1 MKETTCCFTGHRNLP
16 EGERTRIEARLES
29 AIAGFVQR
37 GYRTFCAG
45 GALGFDTLAAQTVLR
60 LKGMYPQIKL
70 SLFLPC
76 KDQTRRWCEED
87 CAVYDAILAQADEVQ
102 YVSEHY
108 FSGCMQARNRAL
120 VDASSVC
127 ICYLTQESGGT
138 AYTIKYAQRK
148 GLEIINVKG

>member
-60 LKGMYPQIKL
+60 LKGMYPDRK
-70 SLFLPC
+70 
-76 KDQTRRWCEED
+76 
-87 CAVYDAILAQADEVQ
+87 
-102 YVSEHY
+102 
-108 FSGCMQARNRAL
+108 
-120 VDASSVC
+120 SV
-127 ICYLTQESGGT
+127 
-138 AYTIKYAQRK
+138 
-148 GLEIINVKG
+148 V